1 MAEKCTSKKLHIKS
15 MFNAS
20 DYILDE
26 KVRKAAAH
34 YPALFL
40 VPDWKQLEE
49 KLDIELPVKKKR
61 RRLIIFWLL
70 FAGLLTG
77 ASYIVFTG
85 HISEIKN
92 KETAKSISTNS
103 TNKTKPVSATKNNST
118 SSEGIYQDSLTKDL
132 IQPDNSTIV
141 ITRKSSG
148 TEKVDSENAGE
159 LITTTVNQNSVPGQE
174 GILIKQKRNKHNGQ
188 TLLKERKL
196 EIIRESNQ
204 VEPYLNS
211 NTASTSPIENKSLV
225 SIATDTKT
233 FTGPTIKNS
242 VSVVSSGIES
252 NTTSGNKVEKSKQ
265 IKKNSSRFS
274 ISALGGTNLNSV
286 QFNNPSK
293 AGFDYGILVGYRISP
308 KLEVR
313 TGLIFSKKYFTTT
326 GKNISFDSA
335 KLNLPSYNTINL
347 EDATGYCR
355 FMEVP
360 VMLFYQ
366 FSSKRKINFYA
377 AGGFSINKMRM
388 ESVHYTF
395 LADGNT
401 IVERS
406 HTSARHNKSDFSTSV
421 TSNFSIGL
429 KYNLNKR
436 WNISARPYLKLPL
449 TRVNDNNLRFSTFG
463 TMLLFTYNL
472 PAQKKK

>member
-1 MAEKCTSKKLHIKS
+1 

-26 KVRKAAAH
+26 RCRKAAAH
-34 YPALFL
+34 YPALYL
-40 VPDWKQLEE
+40 IPEWKQLEE

-77 ASYIVFTG
+77 TSYIVYTG
-85 HISEIKN
+85 NVSEIKN
-92 KETAKSISTNS
+92 NETADVILTDST
-103 TNKTKPVSATKNNST
+103 TKTKPVSAGKNNSIP
-118 SSEGIYQDSLTKDL
+118 SQGIYQDSLTKDL
-132 IQPDNSTIV
+132 IQTDNSATV
-141 ITRKSSG
+141 IASKSSG
-148 TEKVDSENAGE
+148 TEKIGSKNAGE
-159 LITTTVNQNSVPGQE
+159 LITITDNQNSVTRRQE
-174 GILIKQKRNKHNGQ
+174 IVVKQKRNKQKRQ
-188 TLLKERKL
+188 TLVKEKQP
-196 EIIRESNQ
+196 EIIKQSNQ
-204 VEPYLNS
+204 VEPNLNII
-211 NTASTSPIENKSLV
+211 TASTLPIENKNL
-225 SIATDTKT
+225 IFNAADTN
-233 FTGPTIKNS
+233 TIIGALIKDS
-242 VSVVSSGIES
+242 VTVVSSGIEG

-274 ISALGGTNLNSV
+274 ISVLGGTNLNSV
-286 QFNNPSK
+286 QFNNLSK

-313 TGLIFSKKYFTTT
+313 TGLVFSKKYFTAT
-326 GKNISFDSA
+326 GENISFDSA

-360 VMLFYQ
+360 VMLYYQ
-366 FSSKRKINFYA
+366 FSSKRKISFYA
-377 AGGFSINKMRM
+377 AGGFSISKMRM
-388 ESVHYTF
+388 ESIHYTF

-429 KYNLNKR
+429 KYNLAKR
-436 WNISARPYLKLPL
+436 WNISAEPYLRLPL
-449 TRVNDNNLRFSTFG
+449 TRFNNNNLRFSTFG
-463 TMLLFTYNL
+463 TMLSLTYNL
-472 PAQKKK
+472 PGSKKK

>member
-1 MAEKCTSKKLHIKS
+1 

-26 KVRKAAAH
+26 KCRNAAAH
-34 YPALFL
+34 YPALYL
-40 VPDWKQLEE
+40 VPEWAQLEE

-92 KETAKSISTNS
+92 NETADVKLTDSA
-103 TNKTKPVSATKNNST
+103 NKTKPVSSEKNNSIP
-118 SSEGIYQDSLTKDL
+118 SQAIYQDSLTKDL
-132 IQPDNSTIV
+132 IQTDNSANV
-141 ITRKSSG
+141 ITNKSSG
-148 TEKVDSENAGE
+148 IEKVDSKNTGE
-159 LITTTVNQNSVPGQE
+159 LLTIISKQNNVPVKE
-174 GILIKQKRNKHNGQ
+174 RNLMKQKRNKQKGH
-188 TLLKERKL
+188 TLLKEK
-196 EIIRESNQ
+196 EKEVIKQSNQ

-211 NTASTSPIENKSLV
+211 ITASTVPIENKSLV
-225 SIATDTKT
+225 SNATDTNT
-233 FTGPTIKNS
+233 VTVTQVKNS
-242 VSVVSSGIES
+242 GAVVSSGIES
-252 NTTSGNKVEKSKQ
+252 NTTSGNKIEKRKQ

-274 ISALGGTNLNSV
+274 ISALGGANLNSV

-293 AGFDYGILVGYRISP
+293 AGFDYGILAGYRISP

-313 TGLIFSKKYFTTT
+313 TGLIFSKKYFTAT

-335 KLNLPSYNTINL
+335 KLNLPSYNSINL

-360 VMLFYQ
+360 VMLYYQ

-377 AGGFSINKMRM
+377 GGGFSINKMRM

-401 IVERS
+401 IIERS

-429 KYNLNKR
+429 KYNFNTR
-436 WNISARPYLKLPL
+436 WNISAEPYLRLPL
-449 TRVNDNNLRFSTFG
+449 TRFNNNNLRFSTFG
-463 TMLLFTYNL
+463 TMLSVTYNL
-472 PAQKKK
+472 PGSKKK

>member
-1 MAEKCTSKKLHIKS
+1 

-26 KVRKAAAH
+26 KCRNAAAH
-34 YPALFL
+34 YPALYL
-40 VPDWKQLEE
+40 VPEWAQLEE

-70 FAGLLTG
+70 FAGLITG
-77 ASYIVFTG
+77 ASYTIYNNNVAGLRTR
-85 HISEIKN
+85 
-92 KETAKSISTNS
+92 ETADVISTNS
-103 TNKTKPVSATKNNST
+103 TNRTKPVSAGKNNST
-118 SSEGIYQDSLTKDL
+118 HSQSIYQDSITNFT
-132 IQPDNSTIV
+132 QTDNSAIV
-141 ITRKSSG
+141 IANKSSS
-148 TEKVDSENAGE
+148 TDSVDSRNAGE
-159 LITTTVNQNSVPGQE
+159 LITIAANENSIAGQE
-174 GILIKQKRNKHNGQ
+174 RIVITEKRNKQKRH
-188 TLLKERKL
+188 TLLKEK
-196 EIIRESNQ
+196 ETEKIKQSNQ

-211 NTASTSPIENKSLV
+211 ITANIFPLEN
-225 SIATDTKT
+225 
-233 FTGPTIKNS
+233 KNS
-242 VSVVSSGIES
+242 VSNTTDTTTFIGAITKDSVAVVSNLIDS
-252 NTTSGNKVEKSKQ
+252 NTTSGNKVKKNKQ
-265 IKKNSSRFS
+265 IKKSSSFS
-274 ISALGGTNLNSV
+274 ISAVGGTNLNSV

-293 AGFDYGILVGYRISP
+293 AGLDFGILAGYRISP

-313 TGLIFSKKYFTTT
+313 TGLIFSKKYFTAT

-360 VMLFYQ
+360 VMLYYQ
-366 FSSKRKINFYA
+366 FSQKKTINFYA

-406 HTSARHNKSDFSTSV
+406 HTSARHNKNDFSTSV
-421 TSNFSIGL
+421 TSNFSFGL

-436 WNISARPYLKLPL
+436 WNISAEPYLKLPL
-449 TRVNDNNLRFSTFG
+449 TRFNNNNLRFSTFG
-463 TMLLFTYNL
+463 TMVLVTYNL

>member
-1 MAEKCTSKKLHIKS
+1 
-15 MFNAS
+15 MFNAI

-34 YPALFL
+34 YPALHL
-40 VPDWKQLEE
+40 IPEWKQLEE

-61 RRLIIFWLL
+61 RRLIVFWLL

-77 ASYIVFTG
+77 VSYIVYTG
-85 HISEIKN
+85 NLIELKN
-92 KETAKSISTNS
+92 KETGEAISTNS
-103 TNKTKPVSATKNNST
+103 ANKTKPVSVEISNSIPGPDT
-118 SSEGIYQDSLTKDL
+118 YQDSSTKDL
-132 IQPDNSTIV
+132 AQTNNSGNVIV
-141 ITRKSSG
+141 DKSSIS
-148 TEKVDSENAGE
+148 KLPVIKNAEE
-159 LITTTVNQNSVPGQE
+159 LIITPSNKKDVLNKKEIV
-174 GILIKQKRNKHNGQ
+174 IKQKQKKHKRH
-188 TLLKERKL
+188 TLLKERES

-204 VEPYLNS
+204 VEPNLKII
-211 NTASTSPIENKSLV
+211 TASTLPIENKSLV
-225 SIATDTKT
+225 SNATGTNT
-233 FTGPTIKNS
+233 LIGTLIKDS
-242 VSVVSSGIES
+242 VAIISSGIES
-252 NTTSGNKVEKSKQ
+252 NSIPGNKIEKSKQ

-274 ISALGGTNLNSV
+274 ISVLGGTNLNSV

-293 AGFDYGILVGYRISP
+293 AGFDYGMLVAYRISP
-308 KLEVR
+308 KLQIR
-313 TGLIFSKKYFTTT
+313 TGLIFSKKYFTAT

-335 KLNLPSYNTINL
+335 KLNLPSYNTISL

-360 VMLFYQ
+360 VMLYYE
-366 FSSKRKINFYA
+366 FSAKRKVNFFA

-436 WNISARPYLKLPL
+436 WNISAEPYLRLPL
-449 TRVNDNNLRFSTFG
+449 TRFKNNNLRFSTFG

>member
-1 MAEKCTSKKLHIKS
+1 

-34 YPALFL
+34 YPALYL
-40 VPDWKQLEE
+40 IPEWKQLEV

-61 RRLIIFWLL
+61 RRLIVFWLL
-70 FAGLLTG
+70 FSGLLTG
-77 ASYIVFTG
+77 ASYIVYIGNLT
-85 HISEIKN
+85 EAKN
-92 KETAKSISTNS
+92 KETADVISTNS
-103 TNKTKPVSATKNNST
+103 TNNTKPVSEQINHSIQ
-118 SSEGIYQDSLTKDL
+118 GQHIYQDSSTKKLT
-132 IQPDNSTIV
+132 QTDNTENL
-141 ITRKSSG
+141 TTDKSLTSKLTG
-148 TEKVDSENAGE
+148 NKNADE
-159 LITTTVNQNSVPGQE
+159 LITTTANKKSLFGYE
-174 GILIKQKRNKHNGQ
+174 EIIIKQKRNKQ
-188 TLLKERKL
+188 TFKKEKKSNT
-196 EIIRESNQ
+196 IDESNQ
-204 VEPYLNS
+204 DETNLNTITVGRFLMEDKVSVYNGLDTNTVVS
-211 NTASTSPIENKSLV
+211 NNEKDSIAIASTFI
-225 SIATDTKT
+225 D
-233 FTGPTIKNS
+233 
-242 VSVVSSGIES
+242 S
-252 NTTSGNKVEKSKQ
+252 NAISGNKIAREKTV
-265 IKKNSSRFS
+265 KKNSSRFS
-274 ISALGGTNLNSV
+274 ISVLGGINLNSV

-293 AGFDYGILVGYRISP
+293 AGLDYGLLVGYRISP

-326 GKNISFDSA
+326 GNNISFDST
-335 KLNLPSYNTINL
+335 KLNLPSYNTISL

-360 VMLFYQ
+360 VMLYYQ

-377 AGGFSINKMRM
+377 AGGFSINRMRM

-429 KYNLNKR
+429 KYNFNTR
-436 WNISARPYLKLPL
+436 WNISAEPYLRLPL
-449 TRVNDNNLRFSTFG
+449 TRFNNNNLRFSTFG
-463 TMLLFTYNL
+463 TMLSVTYNL
-472 PAQKKK
+472 PGSKKK

>member
-1 MAEKCTSKKLHIKS
+1 

-26 KVRKAAAH
+26 KCRKASAH
-34 YPALFL
+34 YPALYL
-40 VPDWKQLEE
+40 IPDWKQLEE

-92 KETAKSISTNS
+92 NETADVILTNS
-103 TNKTKPVSATKNNST
+103 TNKTTRVSEKIDNSIPDQNT
-118 SSEGIYQDSLTKDL
+118 YQDSSTKDL
-132 IQPDNSTIV
+132 TQANSSGNV
-141 ITRKSSG
+141 IADKSSISKA
-148 TEKVDSENAGE
+148 TDSKTSAT
-159 LITTTVNQNSVPGQE
+159 LIVTIAKKKNLQKQNEIS
-174 GILIKQKRNKHNGQ
+174 IKQKQNKQNRKI
-188 TLLKERKL
+188 LLKETDP
-196 EIIRESNQ
+196 EITKQSNQ
-204 VEPYLNS
+204 VEPNLNII
-211 NTASTSPIENKSLV
+211 TASTLPIENKNLV
-225 SIATDTKT
+225 SIATDSNT
-233 FTGPTIKNS
+233 FIGSRIKDS
-242 VSVVSSGIES
+242 VAVVSSGIES
-252 NTTSGNKVEKSKQ
+252 NTTSANKVEKSKQ
-265 IKKNSSRFS
+265 IKKNSSHFS
-274 ISALGGTNLNSV
+274 ISVLGGTNLNSV

-293 AGFDYGILVGYRISP
+293 AGLDYGILVGYRISP

-326 GKNISFDSA
+326 GENISFDSA
-335 KLNLPSYNTINL
+335 KLNLPAYNTINL

-360 VMLFYQ
+360 VMLYYQ
-366 FSSKRKINFYA
+366 FSSKKKINFYA

-421 TSNFSIGL
+421 TSNFSFGL

-436 WNISARPYLKLPL
+436 WNISAEPYLKLPL
-449 TRVNDNNLRFSTFG
+449 TRFNTNNLRFSTFG
-463 TMLLFTYNL
+463 TLVLLTYNL
-472 PAQKKK
+472 SAKKKK

>member
-1 MAEKCTSKKLHIKS
+1 

-34 YPALFL
+34 YPALYL
-40 VPDWKQLEE
+40 IPEWKQLEE

-77 ASYIVFTG
+77 ASYIIYYG
-85 HISEIKN
+85 NAPQSGA
-92 KETAKSISTNS
+92 KETSDVVLANS
-103 TNKTKPVSATKNNST
+103 NSKTKSVSGEITNAIPGQSIHHDSSTKNLTQIDNAIDNAKNIITDKSLNNKLT
-118 SSEGIYQDSLTKDL
+118 DSKN
-132 IQPDNSTIV
+132 DN
-141 ITRKSSG
+141 
-148 TEKVDSENAGE
+148 E
-159 LITTTVNQNSVPGQE
+159 LITTTANKKNLPVYEETVIE
-174 GILIKQKRNKHNGQ
+174 QKRNKQNRQ
-188 TLLKERKL
+188 TFLRVKKSDTIEK
-196 EIIRESNQ
+196 SNQ
-204 VEPYLNS
+204 TETKLNTITAGTFS
-211 NTASTSPIENKSLV
+211 MENKVSVYNGVDTNTAINIKIRD
-225 SIATDTKT
+225 SIALASKFIDSNAISDNKIAREKT
-233 FTGPTIKNS
+233 
-242 VSVVSSGIES
+242 V
-252 NTTSGNKVEKSKQ
+252 
-265 IKKNSSRFS
+265 KKNSSRFS
-274 ISALGGTNLNSV
+274 ITALGGTNLNSV

-293 AGFDYGILVGYRISP
+293 AGLDYGILAGYRISP
-308 KLEVR
+308 KFEVR

-326 GKNISFDSA
+326 GNNISFDSA
-335 KLNLPSYNTINL
+335 KLNLPSYNSINL

-360 VMLFYQ
+360 LMLYYQ

-388 ESVHYTF
+388 ESIHYTF

-421 TSNFSIGL
+421 TANFSIGI
-429 KYNLNKR
+429 KYNLNSR
-436 WNISARPYLKLPL
+436 WNISAEPYLRLPL
-449 TRVNDNNLRFSTFG
+449 TRFNNNNLRFSTFG
-463 TMLLFTYNL
+463 TMLSLTYNL
-472 PAQKKK
+472 PGSKKK

>member
-1 MAEKCTSKKLHIKS
+1 

-26 KVRKAAAH
+26 KCRKAAAH

-40 VPDWKQLEE
+40 IPEWAQLEE

-77 ASYIVFTG
+77 ASYIVFTE

-92 KETAKSISTNS
+92 NETADVILTNS
-103 TNKTKPVSATKNNST
+103 TNKTNRVSEKIDNSIPDQNT
-118 SSEGIYQDSLTKDL
+118 YQDSSTKDL
-132 IQPDNSTIV
+132 TQANSLGNV
-141 ITRKSSG
+141 IADKSSISKA
-148 TEKVDSENAGE
+148 TDSKTSAT
-159 LITTTVNQNSVPGQE
+159 LIITLAKKKNLQKQNEIS
-174 GILIKQKRNKHNGQ
+174 IKQKQNKQNRKI
-188 TLLKERKL
+188 LLKETDP
-196 EIIRESNQ
+196 EITKQSNQ
-204 VEPYLNS
+204 VEPNLNII
-211 NTASTSPIENKSLV
+211 TASALPIENKNLV
-225 SIATDTKT
+225 SNATDSNT
-233 FTGPTIKNS
+233 FIGSTIKDS
-242 VSVVSSGIES
+242 VAVVSSGIES
-252 NTTSGNKVEKSKQ
+252 NTTSGNQAEKSKQ

-293 AGFDYGILVGYRISP
+293 AGFDYGILAGYRISP

-313 TGLIFSKKYFTTT
+313 TGLIFSKKYFTAT

-335 KLNLPSYNTINL
+335 KLNLPSYNSINL

-360 VMLFYQ
+360 VMLYYQ
-366 FSSKRKINFYA
+366 FSSKKKVNFYA

-406 HTSARHNKSDFSTSV
+406 HTSARHNKSDFSTSI

-429 KYNLNKR
+429 KYNLAKR
-436 WNISARPYLKLPL
+436 WNISAEPYLRLPL
-449 TRVNDNNLRFSTFG
+449 TRFNNNNLRFSTFG
-463 TMLLFTYNL
+463 TMLSLTHNL
-472 PAQKKK
+472 PGSKKK

>member
-1 MAEKCTSKKLHIKS
+1 

-34 YPALFL
+34 YPALYL
-40 VPDWKQLEE
+40 IPEWRQLEE

-61 RRLIIFWLL
+61 RRLIVFWLL

-77 ASYIVFTG
+77 ASYIIYNNKATEPG
-85 HISEIKN
+85 A
-92 KETAKSISTNS
+92 KETADVISTNS
-103 TNKTKPVSATKNNST
+103 TNKTKPVSEQINNSIQ
-118 SSEGIYQDSLTKDL
+118 GQHIYQDSSTKQLT
-132 IQPDNSTIV
+132 QTDNSANINTD
-141 ITRKSSG
+141 KSL
-148 TEKVDSENAGE
+148 TDKLTDNRNAVE
-159 LITTTVNQNSVPGQE
+159 LLPTTANKKSLPGYE
-174 GILIKQKRNKHNGQ
+174 DILINQKRNKH
-188 TLLKERKL
+188 TRKTFLKEKKSNTV
-196 EIIRESNQ
+196 EESNKP
-204 VEPYLNS
+204 ETNLNTNTAGIFLMEDKISVYNGVDTNTVVSNNEKDSIAIASSLIDS
-211 NTASTSPIENKSLV
+211 NTI
-225 SIATDTKT
+225 
-233 FTGPTIKNS
+233 
-242 VSVVSSGIES
+242 
-252 NTTSGNKVEKSKQ
+252 SGNKVKKSKQ
-265 IKKNSSRFS
+265 IKKNSSHFS
-274 ISALGGTNLNSV
+274 ISVLGGTNLNSV
-286 QFNNPSK
+286 QFSTPSK
-293 AGFDYGILVGYRISP
+293 AGLDYGILVGYRISP

-335 KLNLPSYNTINL
+335 KLNLPSYSTINL

-360 VMLFYQ
+360 VMLYYQ
-366 FSSKRKINFYA
+366 FSSKREMNFYA

-429 KYNLNKR
+429 KYNLNSR
-436 WNISARPYLKLPL
+436 WNISAEPYLRLPL
-449 TRVNDNNLRFSTFG
+449 TRFNNNNLRFSTFG
-463 TMLLFTYNL
+463 TMLSVTYNL
-472 PAQKKK
+472 PGSKKK